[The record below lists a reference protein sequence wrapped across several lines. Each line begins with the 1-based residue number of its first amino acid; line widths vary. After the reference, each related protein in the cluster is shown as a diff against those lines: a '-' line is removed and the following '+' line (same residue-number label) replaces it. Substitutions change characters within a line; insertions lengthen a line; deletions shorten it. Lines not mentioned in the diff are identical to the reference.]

1 MRVVLQV
8 FSKPPKILLARG
20 YRLNKR
26 EQNVNLFMKKV
37 IPRSV
42 RLSWSA
48 EKSNVEQTILK
59 FGKSRLKYASCTSSR

>member
-1 MRVVLQV
+1 MWAVPQV

-26 EQNVNLFMKKV
+26 EQNLNVFMKKV

-42 RLSWSA
+42 RLIWSA
-48 EKSNVEQTILK
+48 EK
-59 FGKSRLKYASCTSSR
+59 